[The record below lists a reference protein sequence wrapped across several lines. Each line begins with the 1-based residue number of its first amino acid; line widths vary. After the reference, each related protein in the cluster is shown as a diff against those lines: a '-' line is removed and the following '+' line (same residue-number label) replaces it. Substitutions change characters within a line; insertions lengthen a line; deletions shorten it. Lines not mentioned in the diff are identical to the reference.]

1 MYKTFDLIAIAF
13 FVFGLTLLR
22 TLWYR
27 RDQKL
32 RRPPSP
38 PSLPFVGNL
47 FSMPSGTEHIAYMK
61 LGKQLKSDIIYL
73 KMLGHSTIVL
83 NSSQA
88 ASDLFEKR
96 SAKYSD
102 RANSPMVRDPTLLNW
117 PGHPG
122 LVGYNDLW
130 RSHRRMLN
138 NWLNVRAAV
147 QFHESHERQARVLLG
162 RLLNVSNRD
171 DPFEETENEF
181 FLAMASAIFRSAYGY
196 QLQGI
201 NDPFFQGAK
210 EAIEHL
216 FSAHMY
222 TNFWVNIFPALS
234 YVPDW
239 FPGAGWKRTAREWRE
254 QKDWIL
260 NSTLKWTKDQVAS
273 GSAEPSILGA
283 LLDHKITSKW
293 TQEDRDY
300 RLKELGMVLYSGG
313 TDTSS
318 NVLVKFVAAMVLNP
332 HVQAKAQQEIDAV
345 LGPMKL
351 PKVEDEERLPY
362 VRNLILE
369 TLRWH
374 PVLPTA
380 VPHVCYED
388 DVYRNYDIPKG
399 TVLAMSR
406 DESIYKDPE
415 VFNPD
420 RFLDPNVPPLPGF
433 GWGRRKCPGSYYA
446 QAAVFVSIT
455 SLLAMFTFEKKR
467 DSNGQEIIPNIEDR
481 SNSMTLGL
489 KPFDFKFSPR
499 SEQHR
504 QFVEGLV
511 PVVKKV
517 LDHQYGENEEGGDN
531 EAGGEEDAQ
540 AWTEVELELP

>member
-1 MYKTFDLIAIAF
+1 MNLNEKFDVIFI
-13 FVFGLTLLR
+13 VSVSFGLILFR
-22 TLWYR
+22 SLWYR
-27 RDQKL
+27 FGRSRKL
-32 RRPPSP
+32 RHPPSP
-38 PSLPFVGNL
+38 LSLPIVGNL
-47 FSMPSGTEHIAYMK
+47 FSMPPGTEHIAYMK
-61 LGKQLKSDIIYL
+61 LGQQLNSDIIYL
-73 KMLGHSTIVL
+73 KMLGQSIIVL

-102 RANSPMVRDPTLLNW
+102 RTTSPMISDPTLLDW

-138 NWLNVRAAV
+138 NWLNARAAL
-147 QFHESHERQARVLLG
+147 QFHESHERHTRVLLK
-162 RLLNVSNRD
+162 RLLNVLHKEH
-171 DPFEETENEF
+171 PFEAVENEF
-181 FLAMASAIFRSAYGY
+181 FLAMASSMFRSAYGY
-196 QLQGI
+196 RIQGHD
-201 NDPFFQGAK
+201 DPFFRGAT

-222 TNFWVNIFPALS
+222 TNFWVNILPALS

-239 FPGAGWKRTAREWRE
+239 VPGTGWKRTAKEWRE
-254 QKDWIL
+254 QKNWTL
-260 NSTLKWTKDQVAS
+260 NSTLQWTKDRVAE

-283 LLDHKITSKW
+283 LLDHKLTSNW
-293 TQEDRDY
+293 TQEDKEY
-300 RLKELGMVLYSGG
+300 RLKELGLVLFSGG

-332 HVQAKAQQEIDAV
+332 KVQAKAQEEIDRV
-345 LGPMKL
+345 LGSFKL
-351 PKVEDEERLPY
+351 PTIADEERLPY

-388 DVYRNYDIPKG
+388 DVYRGYDIPKG

-420 RFLDPNVPPLPGF
+420 RFLDPKVPPLPGF
-433 GWGRRKCPGSYYA
+433 GWGRRKCPGVYYA
-446 QAAVFVSIT
+446 RAAVFLSIS
-455 SLLAMFTFEKKR
+455 SLLATFTFSKKI
-467 DSNGQEIIPNIEDR
+467 DSDGREVTPTIEDG
-481 SNSMTLGL
+481 SNSMTLYVNPTFTKLPYFTECGTSGL
-489 KPFDFKFSPR
+489 KPFEFQFKPR
-499 SEQHR
+499 SDRHKQLIAEMSSTS
-504 QFVEGLV
+504 E
-511 PVVKKV
+511 
-517 LDHQYGENEEGGDN
+517 
-531 EAGGEEDAQ
+531 
-540 AWTEVELELP
+540 

>member
-1 MYKTFDLIAIAF
+1 MNEILDLVCIATAF
-13 FVFGLTLLR
+13 FGVNLIHSLYYRFGR
-22 TLWYR
+22 VHKR
-27 RDQKL
+27 RY
-32 RRPPSP
+32 PPSP

-47 FSMPSGTEHIAYMK
+47 FSMPPGTEHVAYMK
-61 LGKQLKSDIIYL
+61 LGEQLKSDIIYL
-73 KMLGHSTIVL
+73 KMLGQSIIVI
-83 NSSQA
+83 NSAQA

-102 RANSPMVRDPTLLNW
+102 RTSSPMVRDPTLLDW

-138 NWLNVRAAV
+138 NWLNARAAL
-147 QFHESHERQARVLLG
+147 QFHESHERQTRVLL
-162 RLLNVSNRD
+162 RQLLDVSEKD
-171 DPFEETENEF
+171 HPFAGLEDEF
-181 FLAMASAIFRSAYGY
+181 FLAMASSMFRSAYGY
-196 QLQGI
+196 QIEGH
-201 NDPFFQGAK
+201 NDPFFKGAK

-222 TNFWVNIFPALS
+222 MNFWVNIFPALS

-239 FPGAGWKRTAREWRE
+239 VPGTGWKRIAREWRD
-254 QKDWIL
+254 QKNWTL
-260 NSTLKWTKDQVAS
+260 NSTLQWTKDRVNE
-273 GSAEPSILGA
+273 GTAEPSILGA
-283 LLDHKITSKW
+283 LLDHKLTSSW
-293 TQEDRDY
+293 TQEDKEY

-332 HVQAKAQQEIDAV
+332 EVQAKAQQEIDST
-345 LGPMKL
+345 LGPLRL
-351 PKVEDEERLPY
+351 PTIADEARLPY

-388 DVYRNYDIPKG
+388 DVYRGYDIPKG
-399 TVLAMSR
+399 TVLIGNVWAMSR
-406 DESIYKDPE
+406 DESMYKDPE
-415 VFNPD
+415 SFNPD

-433 GWGRRKCPGSYYA
+433 GWGRRKCPGIYYA
-446 QAAVFVSIT
+446 QAAVFVSIA
-455 SLLAMFTFEKKR
+455 SLLATYTFSKKL
-467 DSNGQEIIPNIEDR
+467 DPNGQEITPTIEDG

-489 KPFDFKFSPR
+489 KPFEFQFRPR
-499 SEQHR
+499 SDKHR
-504 QFVEGLV
+504 QLI
-511 PVVKKV
+511 
-517 LDHQYGENEEGGDN
+517 
-531 EAGGEEDAQ
+531 
-540 AWTEVELELP
+540 TELKPPSG